1 MKKSKV
7 GFEAAMEK
15 LEEIVNKL
23 ENGEESL
30 EDSVSLFQQGM
41 DISEYCKQMLDEAEQ
56 KITIIDPVK

>member
-7 GFEAAMEK
+7 DFESAMEK

-56 KITIIDPVK
+56 KITVIDPAK

>member
-7 GFEAAMEK
+7 GFESAMEK

-41 DISEYCKQMLDEAEQ
+41 DISECCKQMLDEAEQ